1 MNEPIVTQLRPVK
14 RRQLIQI
21 ILKIPEWLGNAI
33 ENCQN
38 FSGTVW
44 PSQTINL
51 NKSDVTVKSL
61 NSGSIYSVLV
71 EGKTRLPRGLL
82 HWCEELQL
90 SDTEIKTSLTFA
102 RLCSRQIFDHV
113 FQFKIV
119 TRILPTNQYL
129 TRYRVKDSEL
139 CSRCPEID
147 TVQHSTWSCGTIAPF
162 ISYAVV
168 FLKTKCKVE
177 VDINM
182 KQYLFGFQ
190 GNKFLGLNHVLLELK
205 KFIFYNFEENVR
217 VVQLFERFKRRI
229 MHLIIKEKLLA
240 IKDGK
245 YETFKVKW
253 ENFTEIYDFYGP
265 DCQVIF

>member
-21 ILKIPEWLGNAI
+21 ILKIPEWLGNEI
-33 ENCQN
+33 ENSPTL
-38 FSGTVW
+38 SGAVL

-61 NSGSIYSVLV
+61 NLGAVYSVLV
-71 EGKTRLPRGLL
+71 VGKNQLPRGLL

-139 CSRCPEID
+139 CSRCLEID
-147 TVQHSTWSCGTIAPF
+147 RVQHSTWSCGTIAPF
-162 ISYAVV
+162 ISFVIV
-168 FLKTKCKVE
+168 FLNTKCTVG

-182 KQYLFGFQ
+182 KQYMFGFQ
-190 GNKFLGLNHVLLELK
+190 GNKLLG
-205 KFIFYNFEENVR
+205 
-217 VVQLFERFKRRI
+217 
-229 MHLIIKEKLLA
+229 
-240 IKDGK
+240 
-245 YETFKVKW
+245 
-253 ENFTEIYDFYGP
+253 
-265 DCQVIF
+265 